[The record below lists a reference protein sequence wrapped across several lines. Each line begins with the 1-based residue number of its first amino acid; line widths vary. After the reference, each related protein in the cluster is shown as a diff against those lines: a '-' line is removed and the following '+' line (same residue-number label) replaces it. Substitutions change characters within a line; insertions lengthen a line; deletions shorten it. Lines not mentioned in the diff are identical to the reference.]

1 MAEDVYV
8 EPVTGRVY
16 STQDSPFLR
25 VDLCWNHRNLWVN
38 MQQIPVNELSLE
50 LMNPKYFEYVIRDAA
65 AAKAA
70 LPTGDGD
77 EHETAEHQ
85 EGGEVLAARA
95 LG

>member
-38 MQQIPVNELSLE
+38 MQQIPV
-50 LMNPKYFEYVIRDAA
+50 RGAA
-65 AAKAA
+65 VQVRR
-70 LPTGDGD
+70 PR
-77 EHETAEHQ
+77 Q
-85 EGGEVLAARA
+85 VGGPVCMQMTMYKCKRYNT
-95 LG
+95 